1 MRATDVL
8 ARKRGS
14 LVADTASGPFAI
26 LRLAIMRSQNEILRP
41 DKKLALDIRDIPS
54 AESLACDV
62 IPAYLTI
69 RPKYAPWRQL
79 RQPFAS
85 TLWIFS

>member
-1 MRATDVL
+1 MDAAGDND
-8 ARKRGS
+8 GP

-41 DKKLALDIRDIPS
+41 DKKLALDIRAHTQRRKP
-54 AESLACDV
+54 ACDV